1 MLKIALIS
9 ILILFSIFVGL
20 FPASEGSPHNKI
32 ATSLGYEGQIH
43 YTMYICL
50 GTILY
55 LCAAFLSQQ
64 NHIDQ
69 YWK

>member
-9 ILILFSIFVGL
+9 LLILFSIFVGL

-43 YTMYICL
+43 YTLYICL
-50 GTILY
+50 GTVLY
-55 LCAAFLSQQ
+55 LSAAFLSQQ
-64 NHIDQ
+64 SNIDT